1 VQEGSVN
8 IEQTVH
14 ELQTDV
20 AVIRAHLDNHVAA
33 MEGTLHDLREDIR
46 DLRNKVERLFGVVMS
61 QPKLIGNGKT
71 NSKGS
76 DWKFIAVMTAGWA
89 FGLLML
95 VLEFLL
101 KR

>member
-1 VQEGSVN
+1 VQEGPVN
-8 IEQTVH
+8 LEQTVH

-33 MEGTLHDLREDIR
+33 MEGTLHELREDIR
-46 DLRNKVERLFGVVMS
+46 DLRNKVERLFGVYVG
-61 QPKLIGNGKT
+61 QPKRSTNGRT
-71 NSKGS
+71 E
-76 DWKFIAVMTAGWA
+76 DWKTIALVVSGWA
-89 FGLLML
+89 FGLFML